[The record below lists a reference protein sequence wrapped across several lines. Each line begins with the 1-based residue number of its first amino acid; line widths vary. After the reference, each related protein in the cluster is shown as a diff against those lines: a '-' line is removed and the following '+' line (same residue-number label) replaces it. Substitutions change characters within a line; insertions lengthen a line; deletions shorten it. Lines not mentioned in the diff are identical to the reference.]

1 MIRWLKFSKL
11 IYILNEFTSL
21 KVARECCSKLFI
33 PISAFIIHAPSQD
46 ECPPQ
51 HHLSSFL
58 CPVQSTFPFYFL
70 FFLNLQTLSSFP
82 VLNSQPTNC
91 KQHQEISSLVLS
103 SPWVANLQDT
113 LQGRILF
120 CSPLCLR
127 AFAQAVSITWNALHL
142 VFHVA
147 VWVL

>member
-1 MIRWLKFSKL
+1 MIRWLKFSKI

-21 KVARECCSKLFI
+21 KWLKNDVLSFLYPFLL
-33 PISAFIIHAPSQD
+33 
-46 ECPPQ
+46 
-51 HHLSSFL
+51 LSSML
-58 CPVQSTFPFYFL
+58 LLKMNVLLSTIYHPFSALYSQLFPFYFL
-70 FFLNLQTLSSFP
+70 LFLNLQTLSSFP

-91 KQHQEISSLVLS
+91 KQHQENSSLVLS

-120 CSPLCLR
+120 CSPLRLR
-127 AFAQAVSITWNALHL
+127 AFALAVSVTWNALHL
-142 VFHVA
+142 VLHVA